1 MSQNTEWSLQ
11 GKKPRWSNQ
20 NSCCSRLTSDLRN
33 QHSCDTIKSLPQPTS
48 QFFLYTMIQFCCQNS
63 LIFLLFFL
71 PSLPSFCPFFF
82 PPFFPPSSLFS
93 VLICAVVAVLT
104 ATLRQ
109 KEIKPA
115 TLMGKLYSV
124 QFHVPTILSFTIRNA
139 WGLSVSLSGVACA
152 CNPSIWEAE
161 VGEL

>member
-63 LIFLLFFL
+63 LIFLRFFPSLPPFCLSFFL
-71 PSLPSFCPFFF
+71 PSL
-82 PPFFPPSSLFS
+82 
-93 VLICAVVAVLT
+93 
-104 ATLRQ
+104 
-109 KEIKPA
+109 
-115 TLMGKLYSV
+115 
-124 QFHVPTILSFTIRNA
+124 LSF
-139 WGLSVSLSGVACA
+139 LSFDMCSGGCS
-152 CNPSIWEAE
+152 NSYTEAE
-161 VGEL
+161 RNKTGNTDGKAIFCSIPCAHNLIIYYTKCVGTISKSEWGGMRL